1 MAVKRRIGDLGEKDE
16 LTLHFYKDL
25 AEPLDK
31 LMQLGIENLSPHG
44 KTKIESL
51 LLSLKDMYKTK
62 AMAFLSD
69 IKEFVPT
76 DHSDAN
82 DGSASL
88 EPDNEDGSSVEEG
101 NIVMHSVTVDSD
113 DDNNPFGEEGQDFE
127 SIVHLNDSAELST
140 GVVAVGQ
147 NRKNMVNISGLDYKL
162 TEAQIKEFF
171 ESKCG
176 QIEKVLV
183 SKFNKG
189 PTNCGWACITFE
201 NEEAMEKCIKL
212 HGEEL
217 QGRDLIIKRASQQTG
232 TVKSVF
238 CTGFN
243 LNGKEEIE
251 QALRKSFENIDVP
264 LTFTEF
270 HIRRKCAFVHFES
283 SLHADSAVQ
292 SSGFQLENGQAVM
305 VDYNLKKIN
314 S

>member
-1 MAVKRRIGDLGEKDE
+1 M
-16 LTLHFYKDL
+16 HFYKDL
-25 AEPLDK
+25 AEPLEE

-51 LLSLKDMYKTK
+51 LLSFKDMYKTK
-62 AMAFLSD
+62 AMPFLRD

-76 DHSDAN
+76 DHSYAN
-82 DGSASL
+82 DGSVSL

-140 GVVAVGQ
+140 GATADEPT
-147 NRKNMVNISGLDYKL
+147 RENMVNISGLEYKL

-171 ESKCG
+171 ETECG
-176 QIEKVLV
+176 KIEKVLV
-183 SKFNKG
+183 SKFGKG
-189 PTNCGWACITFE
+189 LTNCGWACITFA
-201 NEEAMEKCIKL
+201 NEEAVEKCMELDGKRHEGRHKL
-212 HGEEL
+212 K
-217 QGRDLIIKRASQQTG
+217 IKRASQQTG

-243 LNGKEEIE
+243 MNGKEEIE
-251 QALRKSFENIDVP
+251 QALRKSFENIGATP
-264 LTFTEF
+264 TELD
-270 HIRRKCAFVHFES
+270 IRKKCAFVHFGS
-283 SLHADSAVQ
+283 SLHADTAVQ

-305 VDYNLKKIN
+305 VDYNLKKR
-314 S
+314 SR